1 MINRVSLIQR
11 RSATVADAKWRLSP
25 SGAISISPLKAR
37 VDDLGLFF
45 VGEAV
50 VVGDLVA
57 EVLHAGGVA

>member
-1 MINRVSLIQR
+1 M
-11 RSATVADAKWRLSP
+11 ADAKWRLSP

-50 VVGDLVA
+50 VLGDLVA